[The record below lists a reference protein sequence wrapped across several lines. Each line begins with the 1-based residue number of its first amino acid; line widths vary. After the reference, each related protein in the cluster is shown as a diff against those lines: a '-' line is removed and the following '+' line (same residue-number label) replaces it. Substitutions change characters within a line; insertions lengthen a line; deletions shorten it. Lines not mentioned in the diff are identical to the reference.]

1 MELFNFLPK
10 IVPVVFVFSNFTFL
24 KLVFEIVTH
33 EKFELVSRDP
43 FKLTLFN
50 DELEKS
56 DRYKFVEVI
65 SESEN
70 LVWFKFVR
78 FINEL

>member
-24 KLVFEIVTH
+24 KFISLIATH
-33 EKFELVSRDP
+33 EKLELISLEP
-43 FKLTLFN
+43 FKQTWFRFDLKKLDLN
-50 DELEKS
+50 KL
-56 DRYKFVEVI
+56 VEVI

-70 LVWFKFVR
+70 LV
-78 FINEL
+78 